1 MTDRPTV
8 YVTRAIPDAGLDR
21 LRERYEVVV
30 WEEKLPPG
38 KSHIESQLREHDA
51 EGLLCLLSDE
61 IDDDVLNASPDLAVV
76 STYSVG
82 YDHVDLAAAA
92 ERDIAVGH
100 TPGVLT
106 ETTADLAWSLLMA
119 CARRTVEGH
128 DYVAAD
134 EWEAWVPTLLMGAD
148 VHGATLGIVGLGDI
162 GAATARRAAGF
173 DMDVLYTGRSRKPDR
188 ETELVEHGVDAT
200 YVDLEDLLTESDF
213 VSLHVPLTEETE
225 GLIGE
230 AELETM
236 AEDAV
241 LVNTARGEVVD
252 TDALDAA
259 LDAGEIGRAGL
270 DVTDPEPLPADHRLL
285 RHAPEKLVV
294 TPHIGSSSVATR
306 GRMAEMAAAN
316 VEAGIEGEPLPNSA
330 LSDAGLE

>member
-1 MTDRPTV
+1 MADRPTV
-8 YVTRAIPDAGLDR
+8 YVTRAIPDTGLDR
-21 LRERYEVVV
+21 LRERYEVIV
-30 WEEKLPPG
+30 WEQKLPPG
-38 KSHIESQLREHDA
+38 KSHIESQLCEHDA

-61 IDDDVLNASPDLAVV
+61 VDADVLDASSDLAVV

-119 CARRTVEGH
+119 CARRTIEGH

-148 VHGATLGIVGLGDI
+148 VHDATLGIVGLGDI

-173 DMDVLYTGRSRKPDR
+173 YMEVLYTGRSRKPDR
-188 ETELVEHGVDAT
+188 EAELADHGVDAT
-200 YVDLEDLLTESDF
+200 HVGLDDLLAESDF
-213 VSLHVPLTEETE
+213 VSLHVPLTEETA

-230 AELETM
+230 AELEAM

-259 LDAGEIGRAGL
+259 LDAGEIDRAGL

-285 RHAPEKLVV
+285 RHAPERLVV

-330 LSDAGLE
+330 LADAGLE